1 MMAETAVSTKTSHL
15 FCMVAGLFRDL
26 RLRYKAMLVI
36 DRECEER
43 VVGIGND
50 WISWWVPDKVVNFP
64 NLHARGIR
72 DTKLPSPPSP
82 S

>member
-15 FCMVAGLFRDL
+15 SCMVAGPFRDL

-36 DRECEER
+36 DLECEEK
-43 VVGIGND
+43 VAGIGND
-50 WISWWVPDKVVNFP
+50 WISWWVSDKVVNFFE
-64 NLHARGIR
+64 LHPRGIR
-72 DTKLPSPPSP
+72 DTKLLSPPFP